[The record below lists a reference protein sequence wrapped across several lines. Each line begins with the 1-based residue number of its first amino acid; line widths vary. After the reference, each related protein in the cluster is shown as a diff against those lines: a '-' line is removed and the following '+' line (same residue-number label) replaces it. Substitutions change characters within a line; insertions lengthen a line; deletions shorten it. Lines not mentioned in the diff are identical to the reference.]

1 MGWSYSEQEDT
12 VYPLLGQQAAGA
24 ADKAGCEPVA
34 TNSIAI
40 MIHGID
46 RGVVIFLK
54 SSLISY

>member
-46 RGVVIFLK
+46 RGVVIF
-54 SSLISY
+54 